1 MPGLRA
7 ELALPERRASRR
19 AFDRASET
27 FAQASVVHDLA
38 RGRLLDRLDFVRI
51 DPTLSIDLGAGTGAG
66 ALELAEHFPRSTV
79 LAVDTS
85 GPLLRALARNFE
97 RPARVT
103 AVAAD
108 AAHLP
113 LVSRSAGLILA
124 NMVLPWC
131 LPHELFA
138 EAARVLEPG
147 GLLLFATLGPDS
159 LAEVRR
165 AWAEV
170 DDQIHV
176 HAFFDMHD
184 LGDAA
189 VAGGLA
195 EPVVD
200 VERIALTYTDVAS
213 LVGDLRACAA
223 INTAAGRRRSLTG
236 KTRWRQFESSLH
248 ARRTGPRFT
257 VTVELILGQA
267 WGRASAPPGES
278 VPGEVAVPI
287 ERLGGSRKS
296 VSQN

>member
-1 MPGLRA
+1 MRA
-7 ELALPERRASRR
+7 ELALPEWRASRR

-27 FAQASVVHDLA
+27 FAHASVVHDLA
-38 RGRLLDRLDFVRI
+38 RGRLLDRLDLVRI
-51 DPTLSIDLGAGTGAG
+51 DPTLSVDLGAGTGAG
-66 ALELAEHFPRSTV
+66 ALELAERFPRSTV

-85 GPLLRALARNFE
+85 ARLLRSLARNRE
-97 RPARVT
+97 RPTRV
-103 AVAAD
+103 APIAAD
-108 AAHLP
+108 AVRLP
-113 LVSRSAGLILA
+113 LASQSTGLLLA

-138 EAARVLEPG
+138 EAARVLEPS

-189 VAGGLA
+189 VAAGLA

-200 VERIALTYTDVAS
+200 MERIALTYTSVAS

-236 KTRWRQFESSLH
+236 KTRWRKFESSLH
-248 ARRTGPRFT
+248 ARRTGRRFT

-267 WGRASAPPGES
+267 WGRASGAPSRS

-296 VSQN
+296 VNRD